1 MKDWKYI
8 NGAEVWNS
16 LVLRDGK
23 YIIEQLEQSSTDKY
37 AEKYFGMKKG
47 NYCLKNTKTGV
58 VLGWYTT
65 LDAAKKSMEKWKD
78 DDRVWGN
85 SKTGNAIYSEL
96 NKDDKRVVIE
106 SDGSWYVYDKNDK
119 IVEQGR
125 ELSSD
130 NAFGKFKAKGYNKK
144 VCNQDGVD
152 RMFEGLVKDENKETE
167 KDSGAIEELETG
179 NSYTEADRKRLYEL
193 AKKQKTTKLTDAEWK
208 EFQDL
213 NKREEQASREL
224 LKKTGNYATG
234 KSKLKPGDK
243 VSIYGSKG
251 TVKEIIGENT
261 DNIYGEPLIKVEL
274 ESGKTVTMGEHYCI
288 KVGNAGFDLRDP
300 DPRGSI
306 EAKAREAA
314 QKQQKEEEEK
324 KKRIDGIYKDKDGHK
339 WRVSYRFGP
348 GVRDDNKD
356 GVQSA
361 EHSDTQKLMAKIP
374 DGFVKISNSQTGNAS
389 SDDKFSYV
397 MREFEAGK
405 LKTPDGKVV
414 TDPEQAK
421 AIAYSESKKTENG
434 LARARKAI
442 H

>member
-8 NGAEVWNS
+8 NGAEVGNS

-85 SKTGNAIYSEL
+85 SKTGNSIYSEL
-96 NKDDKRVVIE
+96 NKGDKRVVIE

-125 ELSSD
+125 ESNSD

-144 VCNQDGVD
+144 TCNTDGVA

-167 KDSGAIEELETG
+167 KDSEAIEDLEKVG
-179 NSYTEADRKRLYEL
+179 NETYQHKLYPDKYVIIEG
-193 AKKQKTTKLTDAEWK
+193 KNYKIVTDGKVEKSGELTDAVLYGIN
-208 EFQDL
+208 QTY
-213 NKREEQASREL
+213 KR
-224 LKKTGNYATG
+224 
-234 KSKLKPGDK
+234 
-243 VSIYGSKG
+243 
-251 TVKEIIGENT
+251 
-261 DNIYGEPLIKVEL
+261 
-274 ESGKTVTMGEHYCI
+274 
-288 KVGNAGFDLRDP
+288 VGNAGFDLRDP
-300 DPRGSI
+300 DPKGSI
-306 EAKAREAA
+306 EAKARAAA

-348 GVRDDNKD
+348 GVRYDNKY

-374 DGFVKISNSQTGNAS
+374 DGFVKISNSS
-389 SDDKFSYV
+389 SDDKFAYV
-397 MREFEAGK
+397 MREFDKGK
-405 LKTPDGKVV
+405 LKSSSGETV
-414 TDPEQAK
+414 TNPEQAK
-421 AIAYSESKKTENG
+421 AIAYSESKKAENG
-434 LARARKAI
+434 LDRAWEAMKDK